1 MSDEKWMRK
10 ADINPQ
16 IWQEN
21 NRRWATPQH
30 YTCSYMAMF
39 PPALPHYFIR
49 RFTEVNDIVLDPFS
63 GRGTTALEA
72 IAQGRTGIGNDLN
85 DLAYVLTKGKLA
97 NPDFSE
103 VSSRLTELEKQYFR
117 SEWLNFSG
125 MPNKIRMI
133 FHPETQKQLMYLR
146 RDFFE
151 FY

>member
-1 MSDEKWMRK
+1 MSDKKWLKK
-10 ADINPQ
+10 ANIQPL

-49 RFTEVNDIVLDPFS
+49 RFTKRGDIVLDPFS
-63 GRGTTALEA
+63 GRGTTAVEA
-72 IAQGRTGIGNDLN
+72 IAQDRVGIGNDLN

-97 NPDFSE
+97 NPSLDE
-103 VSSRLTELEKQYFR
+103 ILSRLDALESGYSRK
-117 SEWLNFSG
+117 EWLKFSG

-133 FHPETQKQLMYLR
+133 FHPETQKHLM
-146 RDFFE
+146 
-151 FY
+151 